1 MKGRSALA
9 TMFACALITH
19 VTIASAQK
27 NKGKAKEE
35 EVEEEEGTSEEE
47 GTTEEAAPEEGA
59 EAEPEEGAEAAPEE
73 GAEAPAAGRWP
84 RAVIARP
91 LTLPKSLIRL
101 GADITPNKDFKVI
114 GLALTGGYGVSDDL
128 EVNVNYGLALKTF
141 EAKGALTANVG
152 YKVLRGAAGGKLE
165 VIGRGT
171 AGYSLLAKNPT
182 PIVVGAQVQ
191 YNISDKLAVV
201 SNGNNLSIALAD
213 AIVPP
218 ATTGV
223 KPISLFLP
231 VGVGYQATPELYVE
245 LDTQIAQIKVSNSAN
260 AFIFADTT
268 PLLVTG
274 TYNVKPALDVTAGLS
289 LDVTPPVGGAG
300 DTLAFLIGAR
310 YYMGAL

>member
-19 VTIASAQK
+19 VSIASAQK

-35 EVEEEEGTSEEE
+35 EVEEEEGASEEE

-59 EAEPEEGAEAAPEE
+59 EAAPEEGAEAAPEE
-73 GAEAPAAGRWP
+73 EAAPAAGGRWP
-84 RAVIARP
+84 RAIIARP

-101 GADITPNKDFKVI
+101 GADITPNKDFKII
-114 GLALTGGYGVSDDL
+114 GLGLTGGYGVSDDL
-128 EVNVNYGLALKTF
+128 EVNVNYALALKTF

-165 VIGRGT
+165 VIARGT
-171 AGYSLLAKNPT
+171 AGYSLLAKDPT
-182 PIVVGAQVQ
+182 PLVLGAQAQ

-201 SNGNNLSIALAD
+201 SSGENLSIGLAGTK
-213 AIVPP
+213 AI
-218 ATTGV
+218 TLG
-223 KPISLFLP
+223 IP

-245 LDTQIAQIKVSNSAN
+245 LDTKIASINISKSAN
-260 AFIFADTT
+260 AFIFSDTT
-268 PLLVTG
+268 PLILTAF
-274 TYNVKPALDVTAGLS
+274 YNAIPALDVSAGLS

-300 DTLAFLIGAR
+300 DTLAFLVGAR